1 MKIIAFGVRKDE
13 IPYFEKFAED
23 FQITYATTEKELTA
37 ETARLAAGFEGVSV
51 YTSSEEIND
60 VWSIFEELGIKF
72 FSVRTAGYDGLDL
85 EKAKSHGVKVAN
97 VARYSPSAIAEFA
110 VALTLSVVR
119 KLPLALRRARVQDF
133 SVEGLLG
140 REINTMTIGIVGTG
154 NIGLA
159 AARVFKAFG
168 ARVIAYDL
176 FENDEAREIVEYVSL
191 EELLAQSDVISIHAP
206 LTDEN
211 YHFINDQTIAQMK
224 DGVVIINTGRGGHI
238 DSRALRDGLVSGKI
252 AAAGLDV
259 YEFEKHLL
267 KKDLSSQVI
276 QDEIY
281 RDLKNLPTV
290 IMTPHIAF
298 NTDVAVRNMVKI
310 STENLISFKNA
321 GVCDNELTK

>member
-1 MKIIAFGVRKDE
+1 MKIIAFSVRKDE
-13 IPYFEKFAED
+13 LPYFEKFAAD
-23 FQITYATTEKELTA
+23 FDITYATTEKELTA
-37 ETARLAAGFEGVSV
+37 ETAHLAEGFDAVSV
-51 YTSSEEIND
+51 YTSSPEVND
-60 VWSIFEELGIKF
+60 AWPILKELGIGF
-72 FSVRTAGYDGLDL
+72 LTVRTCGYDGLDL
-85 EKAKSHGVKVAN
+85 ELAKEHGIKVAN
-97 VARYSPSAIAEFA
+97 VPRYSPSAIAEFA

-119 KLPLALRRARVQDF
+119 KLPLALRRSRVQDF

-154 NIGLA
+154 NIGRA

-191 EELLAQSDVISIHAP
+191 EELFSRSDVISIHAP
-206 LTDEN
+206 LTDDN

-224 DGVVIINTGRGGHI
+224 DGVVVINTGRGGHI
-238 DSRALRDGLVSGKI
+238 DSGALRDGLVSGKI

-259 YEFEKHLL
+259 YEFEKQWL
-267 KKDLSSQVI
+267 KKDMSGQVI
-276 QDEIY
+276 QDAVF
-281 RDLKNLPTV
+281 RDLKNLPNV

-298 NTDVAVRNMVKI
+298 NTDVAVKNMVKI

-321 GVCDNELTK
+321 GVCDNEITK

>member
-1 MKIIAFGVRKDE
+1 MRIIAFSVRKDE
-13 IPYFEKFAED
+13 LPYFEKYANEFSIE
-23 FQITYATTEKELTA
+23 YATTTKDLNKDTVK
-37 ETARLAAGFEGVSV
+37 LAAGFDAVSV
-51 YTSSEEIND
+51 YTSSEEINE
-60 VWSIFEELGIKF
+60 VWAELKALGIEN
-72 FSVRTAGYDGLDL
+72 FSVRTAGFDGLDL
-85 EKAKSHGVKVAN
+85 AAARRNGVRVAN
-97 VARYSPSAIAEFA
+97 VPRYSPSAIAEFA

-154 NIGLA
+154 NIGRA

-267 KKDLSSQVI
+267 KKDLSGQVI